1 MAKLIYYVIPLFLL
15 LTTTITTA
23 RGGKGGCRSGMRFRP
38 EECRTVFGMFK
49 RLLDDMDKENTDDNE
64 ADERTIPKE
73 KDDPEADLRALLY
86 GQEPVDS
93 PAGSDDTTEDA
104 DDDDTT
110 NQTEREMKM
119 RKYELEMDLVEEL
132 LRDLENFDL
141 EQ

>member
-1 MAKLIYYVIPLFLL
+1 M
-15 LTTTITTA
+15 
-23 RGGKGGCRSGMRFRP
+23 KGGGGEDSIAFKMSYNILKDTD
-38 EECRTVFGMFK
+38 TVTHAFTWWKLTLCFSLESIVN
-49 RLLDDMDKENTDDNE
+49 RDKENTDDNE

-104 DDDDTT
+104 DDDDTA
-110 NQTEREMKM
+110 NQTEREMKL